1 MSQKPRVTR
10 VQNGMPFYNINAS
23 IMDANFAKKVTP
35 KTKTKD
41 TLNRDTVINMLT
53 HYIVFD
59 GNTEEQAINRV
70 MSDPIINELSYLDNK
85 RNYLQNL
92 INSRYVQQ
100 VINTKKQKK
109 HMMEIK
115 EQQNNEP
122 SNNNID
128 EEER

>member
-1 MSQKPRVTR
+1 MRQKPRVTR
-10 VQNGMPFYNINAS
+10 VQNGMPFYNINGA
-23 IMDANFAKKVTP
+23 IMDERFEKKVIP
-35 KTKTKD
+35 KTKKID
-41 TLNRDTVINMLT
+41 TLNRNTVIDMLT

-70 MSDPIINELSYLDNK
+70 MSDPIINKLSYLDNK

-115 EQQNNEP
+115 DQQNNEP